1 MACRT
6 DDIPMEEILELL
18 ATEGMSGA
26 REALRTLLNAAMRME
41 RERHL
46 KASAWERNE
55 NRQGHANGFK
65 AKTIST
71 RLGKI
76 GLSIPQVRDS
86 RFYPGAL
93 ERGQRSERALTLAL
107 AEMYVQGVSTRKVS
121 AIVEE
126 LCGMEVTSAQVSRA
140 TAERDVVLTAWRTQP
155 WEECPYVFLDA
166 RYEKVRE
173 AGQVRDCAVLVA
185 VGVELNG
192 RRCILGASVALS
204 EAEAHWRTFL
214 ISLQTRGLCDVR
226 WFTCDAHEGLA
237 AARQA
242 VFPSVPYQR
251 CQFHL
256 QQNAQAYVPRKD
268 LKEEVAAAIRVIF
281 NAPDK
286 VEADRLL
293 KQTVASDEKSA
304 PQLAQWME
312 QALPQGFTIFSFP
325 AEHQKRLRTTNPLE
339 RLNREIKRRTQVAT
353 LFPNTDS
360 CLRLVSAI
368 LMEISE
374 DWQTAKEVYLS
385 MKNGQ

>member
-41 RERHL
+41 RDRHL

-55 NRQGHANGFK
+55 NRQGYANGFK
-65 AKTIST
+65 SKTIST
-71 RLGKI
+71 RLGEI

-86 RFYPGAL
+86 SFYPSAL

-140 TAERDVVLTAWRTQP
+140 TAELDVVLTAWRTQP
-155 WEECPYVFLDA
+155 LGECPYVFLDA

-173 AGQVRDCAVLVA
+173 AGQVRDCAVLIA
-185 VGVELNG
+185 VGVGLDG
-192 RRCILGASVALS
+192 RRRILGASVALS
-204 EAEAHWRTFL
+204 EAEAHWRAFL
-214 ISLQTRGLCDVR
+214 ISLQTRGLSGVR
-226 WFTCDAHEGLA
+226 LFTCDAHEGLA

-256 QQNAQAYVPRKD
+256 QQNAQAHVPRKD
-268 LKEEVAAAIRVIF
+268 LKEDVAAAIRIIF

-286 VEADRLL
+286 TEADRLL
-293 KQTVASDEKSA
+293 KQTVAHYEKSA
-304 PQLAQWME
+304 PKLAEWME
-312 QALPQGFTIFSFP
+312 EALPQGFTIFSFP
-325 AEHQKRLRTTNPLE
+325 AEHQQRLRTTNPLE

-385 MKNGQ
+385 MKNR